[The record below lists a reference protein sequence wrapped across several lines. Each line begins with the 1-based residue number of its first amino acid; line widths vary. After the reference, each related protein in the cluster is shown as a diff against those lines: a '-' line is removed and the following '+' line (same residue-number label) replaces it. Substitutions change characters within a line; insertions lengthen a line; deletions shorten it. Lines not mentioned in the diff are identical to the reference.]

1 MTAANDRRQWWDVKV
16 PMRDGVRL
24 SADIYFP
31 CGGAAA
37 GPYPA
42 VLARTPYDNQHPVYV
57 ADARH
62 LAEHG
67 YVVVLQDVRGRNDSE
82 GAWVPFRNEGPD
94 GYDTVEWLAA
104 QPWCT
109 GRVGTWGGSY
119 SGWTQWA
126 LAREKP
132 PSLTTM
138 VSTAAAG
145 AWMQELPWH
154 NGVLMLVTL
163 GWLNLAGGRTVQN
176 AELVEDWP
184 DIFRHLP
191 LREMDAALGRDL
203 DTWREWVD
211 HPCLDDYWREL
222 RLDDDFAHIDVPALH
237 ITGWYDADQPG
248 ALFFHH
254 GMSTSS
260 AATSDQFLVV
270 GPWNHAGTR
279 VPSRQTAG
287 VDFGR
292 DAEMDMRELHR
303 RWFDRWLKDSPGSP
317 LPHRARVFLTGDNAW
332 YDAPAWPPPGA
343 TDAQWFLHGDGC
355 ANTLAGDG
363 RLDAVAPD
371 AAEPADRYTYNP
383 ADPVSAVVDENF
395 YAANAVE
402 TPLDRRFQHRR
413 DDVLVYTSAPTDVD
427 LLIAGIPR
435 LHLFAST
442 DGPDTDWFFS
452 VHDVGPTGSS
462 MQLSEGRLRA
472 RFRESVDKEA
482 LLEPGR
488 TYEFTIPGTAIGHVL
503 KVGHSLRLTVTSSD
517 FPTWDRNPNT
527 GEPIGTAT
535 DFRVAV
541 NTVRHEPGAASYLA
555 LPVVARDAFIPTDAG
570 T

>member
-1 MTAANDRRQWWDVKV
+1 MTVLGNRRQWWDVKV
-16 PMRDGVRL
+16 PMRDGVDL
-24 SADIYFP
+24 SADIYLP
-31 CGGAAA
+31 VGGAA

-67 YVVVLQDVRGRNDSE
+67 YVVVLQDVRGRGDSP
-82 GAWVPFRNEGPD
+82 GDWIPFRNEGPD
-94 GYDTVEWLAA
+94 GYDTVEWLAS

-109 GRVGTWGGSY
+109 GRVGTFGGSY
-119 SGWTQWA
+119 SGWAQWA

-132 PSLTTM
+132 PSLHTM

-163 GWLNLAGGRTVQN
+163 GWLNLAAGRSVQN
-176 AELVEDWP
+176 PELIDDWP
-184 DIFRHLP
+184 EVFRHLP
-191 LREMDAALGRDL
+191 VREMDAALGRDL
-203 DTWREWVD
+203 NTWRDWVD
-211 HPCLDDYWREL
+211 HATLDDYWREL
-222 RLDDDFAHIDVPALH
+222 RLDDDFAHIDLPALH

-248 ALFFHH
+248 ALYFHH
-254 GMSTSS
+254 GMSSS
-260 AATSDQFLVV
+260 STRSDDQFLVI

-287 VDFGR
+287 VDFGS
-292 DAEMDMRELHR
+292 DAEMNMRELHR
-303 RWFDRWLKDSPGSP
+303 QWFDRWLKDVPDNP
-317 LPHRARVFLTGDNAW
+317 LPHRVRLFLTGDNRW
-332 YDAPAWPPPGA
+332 YDAPAWPAAGA
-343 TDAQWFLHGDGC
+343 EDARWYLRSSGH
-355 ANTLAGDG
+355 ANTMAGDG
-363 RLDAVAPD
+363 RLDVVPP
-371 AAEPADRYTYNP
+371 ESVETADSYTYDP
-383 ADPVSAVVDENF
+383 SDPVPAVVDENF

-413 DDVLVYTSAPTDVD
+413 DDVLVYTGSPSDADVV
-427 LLIAGIPR
+427 LAGIPR
-435 LHLFAST
+435 VHLHAAT

-452 VHDVGPTGSS
+452 VHDVSPTGSS

-472 RFRESVDKEA
+472 RFRESLEYEQ
-482 LLEPGR
+482 LLEPGQ
-488 TYEFTIPGTAIGHVL
+488 TYEFTIAGTAIGHVL
-503 KVGHSLRLTVTSSD
+503 RAGHRLRLAVTSSD

-527 GEPIGTAT
+527 GGPIGTGT
-535 DFRVAV
+535 DHRVAV
-541 NTVRHEPGAASYLA
+541 NTVRHEPGTASYLA
-555 LPVVARDAFIPTDAG
+555 VPVVPRERLIPTRTG